1 MVSARAIKVA
11 NKAIR
16 KQYGSTY
23 KVKLAIDYVT
33 RGIEEG
39 RIEINSVTEYR
50 QAVIAR
56 FYS

>member
-1 MVSARAIKVA
+1 MVNARAIKVA

-39 RIEINSVTEYR
+39 RIEINSVAEYR
-50 QAVIAR
+50 QAVLSR
-56 FYS
+56 L